1 MSYNVDTGS
10 SVLVVESYIFLFI
23 KHCIETS
30 KERDVPI
37 GSVFLTEWLSELP
50 AGHEM

>member
-1 MSYNVDTGS
+1 MSHNVDTGS
-10 SVLVVESYIFLFI
+10 SVLVVESNIFVYKTLYLS
-23 KHCIETS
+23 S
-30 KERDVPI
+30 KESDVPI